1 VAPKCGN
8 AAAGGE
14 LFASGLNFGSVI
26 LSRPNKYSKTVPDQS
41 VLKSPHASSGFK
53 GRRGCC
59 SKPCIIGTRQGIL
72 SPGVLFLSLA
82 F

>member
-1 VAPKCGN
+1 VAPRWGN

-14 LFASGLNFGSVI
+14 LFASGLSFGSVI
-26 LSRPNKYSKTVPDQS
+26 LDRPNKYSKTFSDQS
-41 VLKSPHASSGFK
+41 ALKSPPASRGFK

-59 SKPCIIGTRQGIL
+59 FKPCIIGTRQGIL
-72 SPGVLFLSLA
+72 SPGVPFLSLA